1 LVGLVVR
8 AVKSKEILRF
18 EEKELQREDWR
29 RRRRREWKG
38 EERRR
43 PRRVSHFPYD
53 FLKRLVAFQLTTVV

>member
-38 EERRR
+38 
-43 PRRVSHFPYD
+43 
-53 FLKRLVAFQLTTVV
+53 